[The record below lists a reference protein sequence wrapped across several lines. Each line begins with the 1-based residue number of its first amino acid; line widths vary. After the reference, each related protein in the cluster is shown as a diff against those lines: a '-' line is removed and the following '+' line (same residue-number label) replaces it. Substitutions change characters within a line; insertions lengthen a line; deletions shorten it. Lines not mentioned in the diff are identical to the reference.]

1 MGAQRAENA
10 VYYLTT
16 DGSNKIDAGRV
27 EANQGRAHGQTTHFY
42 FVPDGKVCEGQ
53 VDLGTP
59 VDTSKVKG
67 QTRTLP
73 LHKKATGATPP
84 AQ

>member
-1 MGAQRAENA
+1 
-10 VYYLTT
+10 L
-16 DGSNKIDAGRV
+16 
-27 EANQGRAHGQTTHFY
+27 EAKQGGTQGQTTHFY

-53 VDLGTP
+53 VDLGTAA
-59 VDTSKVKG
+59 DSSKVKG

-73 LHKKATGATPP
+73 HKKAPALP